1 MVAHEEGV
9 VGRDSGTQKLNRRLI
24 IRRPIGELDERLLA
38 RQRLKHGFLPG
49 ALRQLR
55 RKTQARGLSLRLGYE
70 SLGYES
76 LGYGSPRQVAARN
89 RDDCARACRFEQAA
103 TCDHSIS
110 PSAAPPFLKYGV
122 VDAASNLRDIISQ
135 VL

>member
-1 MVAHEEGV
+1 MVAHEKGV
-9 VGRDSGTQKLNRRLI
+9 VGRDRGAQKLNRRLI

-55 RKTQARGLSLRLGYE
+55 RQAQARGLSLRRSYESLGYE

-76 LGYGSPRQVAARN
+76 LGYESPRAARN
-89 RDDCARACRFEQAA
+89 RKYRARACRF
-103 TCDHSIS
+103 
-110 PSAAPPFLKYGV
+110 
-122 VDAASNLRDIISQ
+122 
-135 VL
+135 

>member
-9 VGRDSGTQKLNRRLI
+9 VGRDRGAQKFNRRLI

-55 RKTQARGLSLRLGYE
+55 RQTQASGLSLRLGYE

-76 LGYGSPRQVAARN
+76 PRQFTARN
-89 RDDCARACRFEQAA
+89 REYCARTCRFEQAA

-110 PSAAPPFLKYGV
+110 PSAVPPFLKYGV
-122 VDAASNLRDIISQ
+122 AYAASNLRDIISQ

>member
-76 LGYGSPRQVAARN
+76 LGYESLGYGSPRQVAARN
-89 RDDCARACRFEQAA
+89 RADCARACRCEQAA
-103 TCDHSIS
+103 TCD
-110 PSAAPPFLKYGV
+110 
-122 VDAASNLRDIISQ
+122 
-135 VL
+135 